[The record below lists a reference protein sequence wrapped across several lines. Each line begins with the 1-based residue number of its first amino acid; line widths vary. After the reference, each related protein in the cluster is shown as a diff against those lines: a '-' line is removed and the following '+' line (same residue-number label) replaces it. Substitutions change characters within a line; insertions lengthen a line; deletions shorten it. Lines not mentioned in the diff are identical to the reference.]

1 MDKILNKIE
10 KIEDDVSTI
19 KYIIIGI
26 IIGSFITSLGS
37 IIYQIRFKKETT
49 KEQLPEVGKTLKL
62 DNGYEI
68 YTVINK
74 PDFKLIYLTKDKNIK
89 SSLVKIDEQWLVLE

>member
-1 MDKILNKIE
+1 MNNILQKIE

-26 IIGSFITSLGS
+26 IIGSFITSIGS
-37 IIYQIRFKKETT
+37 IIYQIKFKKEDV
-49 KEQLPEVGKTLKL
+49 KEQLPDVGKTLKL

-74 PDFKLIYLTKDKNIK
+74 PNFKLIYLTKDKNIK

>member
-1 MDKILNKIE
+1 MNNILQKIE

-26 IIGSFITSLGS
+26 IIGSFIASIGS
-37 IIYQIRFKKETT
+37 IIYQIIFKKEDI
-49 KEQLPEVGKTLKL
+49 KNQLPDVGKTLKL

-74 PDFKLIYLTKDKNIK
+74 PNFKLIYLTKDKNIK

>member
-1 MDKILNKIE
+1 MNNILQKIE

-26 IIGSFITSLGS
+26 IIGSFITSIGS
-37 IIYQIRFKKETT
+37 IIYQIIFKKEDI
-49 KEQLPEVGKTLKL
+49 KNQLPDVGKTLKL

-74 PDFKLIYLTKDKNIK
+74 PNFKLIYLTKDKNIK

>member
-10 KIEDDVSTI
+10 RIEDDVSTI
-19 KYIIIGI
+19 KFIIISI
-26 IIGSFITSLGS
+26 IVASLAISLGS
-37 IIYQIRFKKETT
+37 IIYKIRFPKEDI
-49 KEQLPEVGKTLKL
+49 KNELPEVGKTLKL

-74 PDFKLIYLTKDKNIK
+74 PDFKLVYLTKDKNIK
-89 SSLVKIDEQWLVLE
+89 NSLVKINEQWLVLE

>member
-1 MDKILNKIE
+1 MNNILQKIE

-26 IIGSFITSLGS
+26 IIGSFITSIGS
-37 IIYQIRFKKETT
+37 IIYQIIFKKEDI
-49 KEQLPEVGKTLKL
+49 KNQLPEVGKTLKL

-74 PDFKLIYLTKDKNIK
+74 PNFKLIYLTKDKNIK